1 MNFEQIT
8 ISVVEE
14 LQKLNIPYM
23 LTGALAVNYHGKPR
37 MTHDIDIVA
46 LITIGDIQKI
56 RELFEKNF
64 FKIYWFRP
72 AGKNEYKYP
81 SNS

>member
-1 MNFEQIT
+1 MNNIGYEFLDK
-8 ISVVEE
+8 
-14 LQKLNIPYM
+14 LQFQC
-23 LTGALAVNYHGKPR
+23 
-37 MTHDIDIVA
+37 MTRHIDIVV
-46 LITIGDIQKI
+46 LITIFEGIQKI